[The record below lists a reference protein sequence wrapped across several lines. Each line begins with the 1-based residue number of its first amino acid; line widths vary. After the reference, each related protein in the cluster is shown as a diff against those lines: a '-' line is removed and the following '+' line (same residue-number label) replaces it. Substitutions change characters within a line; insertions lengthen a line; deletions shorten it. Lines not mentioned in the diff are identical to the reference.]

1 MNVCSAVDTLAD
13 HTPTQHTQACGHCD
27 ALKPLLKRVE
37 DQQPFPTDLKKLLD
51 ATKQGS
57 GAGLTLAL
65 VGRAWLQL
73 WRDQHA
79 ADKPSAQPLGPPAGS
94 LLLLGCPHA
103 QTSTATAAA
112 AATAGAGG
120 VGMGRGERGRG
131 EREREGEREG
141 EGEEAGKMNLP
152 LYLHDLLERGVVS
165 AAGLKEVGGWCLTGE
180 WACLNPSDSA
190 SHLTDNSLHSYVMC
204 GRWWR

>member
-1 MNVCSAVDTLAD
+1 M
-13 HTPTQHTQACGHCD
+13 
-27 ALKPLLKRVE
+27 E

-57 GAGLTLAL
+57 GAGLSLAL

-79 ADKPSAQPLGPPAGS
+79 ADKPSAQLLGPPAGS

-112 AATAGAGG
+112 AAGAGG
-120 VGMGRGERGRG
+120 VGMGRGERGRWK
-131 EREREGEREG
+131 RERDGEGEK
-141 EGEEAGKMNLP
+141 EEAGKMNLP

-165 AAGLKEVGGWCLTGE
+165 AAGLKEVGGR
-180 WACLNPSDSA
+180 WAVLLKGGWVGLDPSDSA
-190 SHLTDNSLHSYVMC
+190 SH
-204 GRWWR
+204 

>member
-1 MNVCSAVDTLAD
+1 MLTQNIN
-13 HTPTQHTQACGHCD
+13 HTHPHTQACGHCD

-51 ATKQGS
+51 AAKQDSGP

-79 ADKPSAQPLGPPAGS
+79 ADKPSAQPLGPPSGS

-103 QTSTATAAA
+103 QTSTATAV
-112 AATAGAGG
+112 ATAGAGD
-120 VGMGRGERGRG
+120 VGMGL
-131 EREREGEREG
+131 RERDEEG

-165 AAGLKEVGGWCLTGE
+165 AAGLKEVGG
-180 WACLNPSDSA
+180 
-190 SHLTDNSLHSYVMC
+190 
-204 GRWWR
+204 R